1 VSLPS
6 LGEKIPVEKF
16 HVSET
21 NVNYGQPFGES
32 QEDRNLIQNLRRGDI
47 IHAFKARPEGKGFGV
62 FVGRRRFLSKKTVGA
77 KFFGVGTDCIIQEIS
92 DDDARVASW
101 IENLKELRHTMNPLV
116 RAKGLSQILSHSTT
130 SLRGTAAMLGLSPST
145 LSEWLKIL
153 ELSPK
158 IQEAVGK
165 DLLFYTD
172 ELHLARLNLGEAK
185 QDELAEVL
193 EKEGL
198 DAFNKAVERISQGK
212 GLKRGIP
219 KDVYIILRVKFDK
232 RYKPDVDLSEK
243 IEKLAKNKN
252 MDVDEYVKKV
262 ALPDHVKRATA

>member
-1 VSLPS
+1 MSLPS

-32 QEDRNLIQNLRRGDI
+32 QEDRNLIQNLRNGEL

-62 FVGRRRFLSKKTVGA
+62 YVGRRRFLSKKTVGA
-77 KFFGVGTDCIIQEIS
+77 KFFVVGTDCIINEIS

-116 RAKGLSQILSHSTT
+116 RAKGLSQILAHSTT
-130 SLRGTAAMLGLSPST
+130 GLRGTAGILGLSPST

-158 IQEAVGK
+158 MQEAVGK

-172 ELHLARLNLGEAK
+172 ALHLARLKLGEAK
-185 QDELAEVL
+185 QDELAEIL

-198 DAFNKAVERISQGK
+198 DAFNKAVERISAGK

-219 KDVYIILRVKFDK
+219 KDVYYILRVTFDK
-232 RYKPDVDLSEK
+232 RYKPDIQLTEK
-243 IEKLAKNKN
+243 IEKLAKDNN
-252 MDVDEYVKKV
+252 MEVDEYVKKV
-262 ALPDHVKRATA
+262 VLPEHVKQKT